1 MAVPWLIFIATPF
14 RSAVRPIANSM
25 VTDLT
30 EGEDRRKAFSLLY
43 LGTNIGVAVG
53 PMIAGFLFNRY
64 LSWIFWGDALTTLF
78 AILMVLLFVPDTKPD
93 EEAVKLSLEQ
103 DQHGER
109 AESGRAISALLR
121 RPVLVV
127 FVVLTLM
134 GNLVYAQHQFSIPL
148 HLNMLFQDDG
158 ARMYGMLMTTNAV
171 IVLACTAP
179 LTLLTKRLRPVVN
192 MALACTLYAFG
203 FGLLLFV
210 RGIALLFVSTMI
222 WTLGEILM
230 VTNSNVFVAS
240 HTPMNHRGRFNGIIG
255 LFFGA
260 GFVFSPWL
268 SGMYIDALGTE
279 SIWIWVAAFSL
290 LTAGGFVLLRKPAVR
305 TEEVPPERIRA
316 GD

>member
-1 MAVPWLIFIATPF
+1 
-14 RSAVRPIANSM
+14 
-25 VTDLT
+25 
-30 EGEDRRKAFSLLY
+30 
-43 LGTNIGVAVG
+43 
-53 PMIAGFLFNRY
+53 
-64 LSWIFWGDALTTLF
+64 
-78 AILMVLLFVPDTKPD
+78 
-93 EEAVKLSLEQ
+93 
-103 DQHGER
+103 
-109 AESGRAISALLR
+109 
-121 RPVLVV
+121 
-127 FVVLTLM
+127 
-134 GNLVYAQHQFSIPL
+134 
-148 HLNMLFQDDG
+148 MLFQDDG